1 MKILL
6 ICEAVFPEN
15 KGGIERWFQVLGR
28 DFHSRGHEITYF
40 NSSSVNEARD
50 GIRYFASSAGKWSYK
65 KGGVRS
71 KAQAVRFGI
80 DVYRWL
86 RKEDFDLIYCSSVP
100 IFSIFGLILRKKR
113 ETKVFVEWFEIWNLR
128 YWFRYSGII
137 TGSVGWLVQLLALQ
151 FGKYRVVYT
160 EGAHRSLSRMGLLN
174 RNKIILLPGLCPE
187 SKPPTSSGQGTMKHD
202 IYFLGRF
209 VNEKQPLL
217 AINCVEAFL
226 RTGWKGKFWLAGT
239 GPLVPE
245 IKAVIKLK
253 KLETYVELV
262 ENPTD
267 EEIEKI
273 ARNSF
278 VLLHP
283 SRREGYG
290 LASVEAAYRG
300 VPSLLIDYPDNA
312 TVDLGISPQLVVK
325 NDEVEEMVKVLTLAW
340 ENQQFFE
347 SETLDWAEKARQS
360 RSSSQTCSKI
370 LEIALSEN

>member
-1 MKILL
+1 
-6 ICEAVFPEN
+6 
-15 KGGIERWFQVLGR
+15 
-28 DFHSRGHEITYF
+28 
-40 NSSSVNEARD
+40 
-50 GIRYFASSAGKWSYK
+50 
-65 KGGVRS
+65 
-71 KAQAVRFGI
+71 
-80 DVYRWL
+80 
-86 RKEDFDLIYCSSVP
+86 
-100 IFSIFGLILRKKR
+100 
-113 ETKVFVEWFEIWNLR
+113 
-128 YWFRYSGII
+128 
-137 TGSVGWLVQLLALQ
+137 
-151 FGKYRVVYT
+151 
-160 EGAHRSLSRMGLLN
+160 MGLLN

>member
-15 KGGIERWFQVLGR
+15 KGGIERWFQGLGR

-40 NSSSVNEARD
+40 NSSSVNETRD
-50 GIRYFASSAGKWSYK
+50 GIRYFASPAGKWSYK

-80 DVYRWL
+80 DLYKWL
-86 RKEDFDLIYCSSVP
+86 RKENFELIYCSSVP
-100 IFSIFGLILRKKR
+100 IFSIFGVFLGKKR

-128 YWFRYSGII
+128 YWFRYSGIFA
-137 TGSVGWLVQLLALQ
+137 GSVGWLVQLLALQ

-160 EGAHRSLSRMGLLN
+160 ERVHRSLSRMGFLN
-174 RNKIILLPGLCPE
+174 RNQVVLLPGLCPE
-187 SKPPTSSGQGTMKHD
+187 TKPPTSSGQGTVKHD

-217 AINCVEAFL
+217 AINCIEAFL

-245 IKAVIKLK
+245 IKEAIKLK

-300 VPSLLIDYPDNA
+300 VPSLLINYPDNA
-312 TVDLGISPQLVVK
+312 TVDLGISPQLVVN
-325 NDEVEEMVKVLTLAW
+325 NDEVEEIVKVLRLSW
-340 ENQQFFE
+340 ENQRYFE

-360 RSSSQTCSKI
+360 RSSFRTCSKI
-370 LEIALSEN
+370 LEIAQSEN